1 VSATVSWVNRGSRR
15 RSCVYLT
22 VATLLAA
29 GAAQAQSAAP
39 KDDSSL
45 TWNGI
50 TLYGIVD
57 IGLQYLTHGA
67 PISDYFPAGTSSIIQ
82 KNSNA
87 SVTGLTPSNLSQSR
101 IGLSGLE
108 PLNFQDISFVFRLET
123 FFNPQSGN
131 LSDGLKSMV
140 LNNGRPLDK
149 QGTNVDTSVAG
160 QLFAGAAYAGFSS
173 PTFGSLT
180 FGRHVTPLADGIA
193 KYDPLAASQAFSVI
207 GFSGTGGGGGDTE
220 DRRLD
225 QSVKYSAKFGPVH
238 VGALYQ
244 FNGSNGASNTAE
256 QAQLGLDFLGG
267 GSVDAYYAKKKDA
280 VASSPLSSEQVAG
293 LAGLCNPPATLP
305 PTPSQCY
312 SVSNSLSATI
322 SDNTTFSIMAL
333 YNFGA
338 PKIFAGYEHIK
349 FENPNT
355 PLPQGFITIGGYQL
369 AYVNNDAYAVNKT
382 LEVFWAGAKYA
393 LTPDLEFTLAYY
405 GYHQDA
411 FATGAEAGCSSNIS
425 AKCSGNLNAVSGVV
439 DYRFT
444 KRFDVYFGSMW
455 SGVKDGLANGY
466 TLNRDTV
473 ATTAGLRFKF

>member
-1 VSATVSWVNRGSRR
+1 MTPIRACLLLSS
-15 RSCVYLT
+15 
-22 VATLLAA
+22 LAA
-29 GAAQAQSAAP
+29 AGVAQAQSAAT

-57 IGLQYLTHGA
+57 IGLQYQTHGA
-67 PISDYFPAGTSSIIQ
+67 PISDYFPAGSEAIIQ

-108 PLNFQDISFVFRLET
+108 PLGFQDVSFVFRLET

-140 LNNGRPLDK
+140 LNNGRPLAQ

-173 PTFGSLT
+173 PTLGSLT
-180 FGRHVTPLADGIA
+180 FGRHVTPIADGVA
-193 KYDPLAASQAFSVI
+193 KYDPMAVAQAFSVI
-207 GFSGTGGGGGDTE
+207 GFSGTTAGGGDTE

-225 QSVKYSAKFGPVH
+225 DSVKYSAKFGPVH

-256 QAQLGLDFLGG
+256 QGQLGLDFLGG
-267 GSVDAYYAKKKDA
+267 GSVDAYYGKKKDA
-280 VASSPLSSEQVAG
+280 VAASALSSEQVAG
-293 LAGLCNPPATLP
+293 LAGLCNPPPTVP

-312 SVSNSLSATI
+312 SVSNSLSATV
-322 SDNTTFSIMAL
+322 SDNTTYSIMAL

-382 LEVFWAGAKYA
+382 LEVFWAGGKYA
-393 LTPDLEFTLAYY
+393 LTENLEFTLAYY

-411 FATGAEAGCSSNIS
+411 YATGKDAGCSSIIS
-425 AKCSGNLNAVSGVV
+425 SKCSGNLNAVSGLV

-444 KRFDVYFGSMW
+444 KRFDVYLGSMW
-455 SGVKDGLANGY
+455 SGVQNGLANGY
-466 TLNRDTV
+466 TLNRDTI